1 MSLLTSP
8 KTYGVLA
15 ALHAVD
21 AVGCAVEMPFI
32 MKSLDDVGVP
42 VNIRP
47 VFPVVKNAAAV
58 GLVSVARFPS
68 LARLTT
74 AMLTLYYALAVG
86 AHIRVGNKNYKA
98 IPAASF
104 LALFAVMMVKGPDH
118 RHKSFLVSS

>member
-1 MSLLTSP
+1 M
-8 KTYGVLA
+8 
-15 ALHAVD
+15 HAVD
-21 AVGCAVEMPFI
+21 AVGCAVQMPFI

-47 VFPVVKNAAAV
+47 VFPVVKAAAAV
-58 GLVSVARFPS
+58 GLASVTRFPS

-86 AHIRVGNKNYKA
+86 AHIRVGNKNFKA

-104 LALFAVMMVKGPDH
+104 LALFAVMMAKGPDN
-118 RHKSFLVSS
+118 RRESFPVSV